1 MKANDRLNQGIA
13 ENAELNARIGELYSS
28 GMSIEDVSA
37 EAGISMWTVRS
48 TLQKLGISRPR
59 KLAISMS
66 KRKETRN
73 DGYLD
78 KLEKKEAA
86 LYIKANQL
94 FKPLSR
100 SH

>member
-1 MKANDRLNQGIA
+1 MNSIS
-13 ENAELNARIGELYSS
+13 ELYLS
-28 GMSIEDVSA
+28 GLNIEEGAAQSGQSIWS
-37 EAGISMWTVRS
+37 VRS
-48 TLQKLGISRPR
+48 TLRNLGISRPR

-86 LYIKANQL
+86 MYFKAHQL
-94 FKPLSR
+94 FKPPMQQSI
-100 SH
+100 

>member
-1 MKANDRLNQGIA
+1 MNSIS
-13 ENAELNARIGELYSS
+13 ELYLS
-28 GMSIEDVSA
+28 GMSIEEVSA
-37 EAGISMWTVRS
+37 ETGISMWIVRS
-48 TLQKLGISRPR
+48 TLRKQGISRPR

-78 KLEKKEAA
+78 KLEKKESA